1 PLPPAEYGFFF
12 FYAYTC
18 TFCNQDENIPL
29 LPTINLYG
37 VLNIQSVNY
46 GRSDSTTCSDGRPS
60 SEITNTKCCAA
71 YTLAIVTSMC
81 EGKSSCVVPATNSVF
96 SDPCFGTYKYLT
108 INYSCASVTC
118 EGDDAVLTCDDF
130 ITVYCANYGR
140 TDFTTCS
147 AGAPKNQIAKTD
159 CYANN
164 TLSEVKNRCEGKK
177 KCVVPATNSV
187 FSDPCYSTYKYLS
200 IGYSCRDHCEFLLL
214 SPICTVH

>member
-1 PLPPAEYGFFF
+1 M
-12 FYAYTC
+12 
-18 TFCNQDENIPL
+18 
-29 LPTINLYG
+29 
-37 VLNIQSVNY
+37 
-46 GRSDSTTCSDGRPS
+46 RS
-60 SEITNTKCCAA
+60 SEVTGWLGCTKF
-71 YTLAIVTSMC
+71 VTEVRGEVGC

-108 INYSCASVTC
+108 INYSCVELKASVTC
-118 EGDDAVLTCDDF
+118 EGDDAVLTCGDDF

-200 IGYSCRDHCEFLLL
+200 IGYSCRDH
-214 SPICTVH
+214 